1 MKSRI
6 LALLKLVAQLI
17 GISTSPS
24 QKATEGREKR
34 FELFRQRDVAHSEQ
48 RKNETSAM
56 KTVGGGRQDKV
67 D

>member
-1 MKSRI
+1 MLIFEYTGGGHVNSRI

-34 FELFRQRDVAHSEQ
+34 FELFRQRDVAHAEQ
-48 RKNETSAM
+48 RKNERA
-56 KTVGGGRQDKV
+56 Q
-67 D
+67 